1 MTDIN
6 SISQTRMQYVCEL
19 RYNRKISVKL
29 KERLPLKYI
38 ESVKNPQVKQWKK
51 LLTKKERDKTGKY
64 LVEGFHLVEEAL
76 KEEIVLEVI
85 INEQTEMPAH
95 FKVEGTE
102 LIYVKNDIMKAICD
116 TEAPQGIAA
125 VCEQKSTSM
134 ASINPEKLLL
144 IDAVQDPGNI
154 GTMIRTADAAG
165 IDAVILG
172 EGCADLYNPKVVRS
186 TQGSLF
192 HMPVIKG
199 NLSEIIDE
207 LKQSGIPV
215 YGTALEGASPFEEVE
230 KSSRFAL
237 LVGNEGQGVSKEL
250 LEKTTKNLYIPIYGK
265 SESLNVGIAAG
276 ILMYHLRKSI

>member
-1 MTDIN
+1 
-6 SISQTRMQYVCEL
+6 
-19 RYNRKISVKL
+19 
-29 KERLPLKYI
+29 
-38 ESVKNPQVKQWKK
+38 
-51 LLTKKERDKTGKY
+51 
-64 LVEGFHLVEEAL
+64 
-76 KEEIVLEVI
+76 
-85 INEQTEMPAH
+85 
-95 FKVEGTE
+95 
-102 LIYVKNDIMKAICD
+102 
-116 TEAPQGIAA
+116 
-125 VCEQKSTSM
+125 M

-207 LKQSGIPV
+207 LKQIGTPV